1 VSATPS
7 PNEVRERL
15 RSSLTSAAPPA
26 PVHRRG
32 VGRVNTDLDPELR
45 SWFKRAAEDAD
56 TTMMAVLAD
65 FVAALQTDSKLARR
79 FLRPS
84 RRRYPRR

>member
-1 VSATPS
+1 MSGNPS
-7 PNEVRERL
+7 PNEVRQRL
-15 RSSLTSAAPPA
+15 RSSLTSAPQPK
-26 PVHRRG
+26 PVSRLG

-65 FVAALQTDSKLARR
+65 FVAALQTDPRLARR
-79 FLRPS
+79 FLAPS
-84 RRRYPRR
+84 RRMQRRR

>member
-1 VSATPS
+1 MSGNPS
-7 PNEVRERL
+7 PTEVRQRL
-15 RSSLTSAAPPA
+15 RSSLTSATAPK
-26 PVHRRG
+26 PVRRRG

-65 FVAALQTDSKLARR
+65 FVAALQTDPRLASR
-79 FLRPS
+79 FLRRTRS
-84 RRRYPRR
+84 PR